1 MPLDIITDLLTNKIG
16 ELTLLNALNMRSKT
30 IKTSKK
36 FENILENLIHAKALK
51 QEFENFVKLSEDLS
65 WKKSLK
71 LGRRF
76 LKKECQTKNKI

>member
-36 FENILENLIHAKALK
+36 FENILEKLHVHAKALN
-51 QEFENFVKLSEDLS
+51 QN
-65 WKKSLK
+65 LK
-71 LGRRF
+71 
-76 LKKECQTKNKI
+76 IS